1 MNIPYTELDN
11 VRTFSVG
18 VLDDELIW
26 HRDRED
32 RIVTVMNGS
41 NWKFQFDD
49 RLPFDLRAG
58 NTVEIPAMMYHR
70 IIKTSET
77 KEDLVIHIRRT

>member
-1 MNIPYTELDN
+1 MNTPYTELDN
-11 VRTFSVG
+11 VRTFSVS

-49 RLPFDLRAG
+49 RLPFDLHAG
-58 NTVEIPAMMYHR
+58 STVEIPAMMYHR

-77 KEDLVIHIRRT
+77 KEDLVIHIRRI